1 MTTATFLADERY
13 WQELAG
19 VQMRRERRARAE
31 LLNGRL
37 AMLGFVALL
46 GTEALLH
53 QGLLTGT
60 WYLPLTLFKPGS
72 FLFSP
77 GSSPGDQ
84 GQHSRRSGAADHA
97 WLETRNQRFMH
108 VTHIAFRAVC
118 SGSAQEIAGGMHRF
132 CWSVSA
138 SSGRRGQDHH

>member
-19 VQMRRERRARAE
+19 VQMRRERMATAE

-53 QGLLTGT
+53 QGLLTALGIC
-60 WYLPLTLFKPGS
+60 L
-72 FLFSP
+72 
-77 GSSPGDQ
+77 
-84 GQHSRRSGAADHA
+84 
-97 WLETRNQRFMH
+97 
-108 VTHIAFRAVC
+108 
-118 SGSAQEIAGGMHRF
+118 
-132 CWSVSA
+132 
-138 SSGRRGQDHH
+138 

>member
-19 VQMRRERRARAE
+19 VQMRRERMAKAE

-53 QGLLTGT
+53 QGLL
-60 WYLPLTLFKPGS
+60 
-72 FLFSP
+72 
-77 GSSPGDQ
+77 
-84 GQHSRRSGAADHA
+84 AA
-97 WLETRNQRFMH
+97 LG
-108 VTHIAFRAVC
+108 I
-118 SGSAQEIAGGMHRF
+118 
-132 CWSVSA
+132 
-138 SSGRRGQDHH
+138 